1 MGISLQR
8 VDVIVLFVADVDRAR
23 TFYRDTFGLEPQ
35 TEDEV
40 SAFYKLDTISIAI
53 LGPAAAHDL
62 LSADAVSVDPS
73 AGTSSQLVAFVSDV
87 DATYADLVARGVE
100 FVREPTDRA
109 WGLRTAHFKDPDGHI
124 WEIAQ
129 PIATVG
135 KISEM
140 AQSLVGE

>member
-1 MGISLQR
+1 MGMTLNR

-23 TFYRDTFGLEPQ
+23 TFYRATFGLEPQ

-40 SAFYKLDTISIAI
+40 SAFYKLDTISIAL

-62 LSADAVSVDPS
+62 LSADAVAVDPS
-73 AGTSSQLVAFVSDV
+73 AGTHSQLVAFVTDV
-87 DATYADLVARGVE
+87 DATYADLVAQGVE

-109 WGLRTAHFKDPDGHI
+109 WGLRTAHFTDPDGHI

-129 PIATVG
+129 PVETVG
-135 KISEM
+135 HISEM
-140 AQSLVGE
+140 AQSLVGK